1 MGALSNYLESGILNH
16 IFRGSR
22 ITNWT
27 DLYIGLVSAYSP
39 TSLEEG
45 IGGSE
50 LSGGGYTRVKFKVD
64 AGNWTAPYASGQ
76 ATAIHNTS
84 GIAFPVA
91 TADIGNVAG
100 VIIATADAPGGD
112 LLFHG
117 PLTNSRNLTKD
128 SQFIFPSGTLKVT
141 FD

>member
-16 IFRGSR
+16 IFRGNR

-27 DLYIGLVSAYSP
+27 DLYIGLVSAYSAG
-39 TSLEEG
+39 SLE
-45 IGGSE
+45 GGVSNE
-50 LSGGGYTRVKFKVD
+50 LSGGGYQRVQFKVD
-64 AGNWTAPYASGQ
+64 AGNWTPPYASGE
-76 ATAIHNTS
+76 ATAIHNMS
-84 GIAFPVA
+84 GISFPVA

-100 VIIATADAPGGD
+100 VIVATAQTPGGE